1 MILSKSKYGFTS
13 IVIGLIALFIAI
25 FSFWSDPFMP
35 TSTAEPTIEEKFFTF
50 NESLIDKFKNE
61 PSNNK
66 KLTLAN
72 VITIA
77 VPALS
82 ILAIILALISYLKKE
97 STRIVIAGS
106 LIAVSAIIFQVIA
119 AYTLF
124 LFFLLALIAIA
135 MSLAST

>member
-1 MILSKSKYGFTS
+1 
-13 IVIGLIALFIAI
+13 
-25 FSFWSDPFMP
+25 MP

-135 MSLAST
+135 MSLASTWIKIVSYLDSKKAIQLQLKKQS